1 MLVTK
6 EFTFEAAH
14 NLLNYSGKCER
25 LHGHTYRLLV
35 TVNYPVGEN
44 GLAYDF
50 TDLKR
55 IVKEKVVDRVDHTY
69 LNDLLTQSSVEYLAI
84 WVWNQ
89 LSEMNLEEI
98 KIYETPTS
106 HVTYRG
112 EEQHLL
118 KKAVKKTSSPSTP

>member
-6 EFTFEAAH
+6 EFSFEAAH

-25 LHGHTYRLLV
+25 LHGHTYILQV
-35 TVNYPVGEN
+35 TVDYPVGEN

-55 IVKEKVVDRVDHTY
+55 IVKEKVISKVDHYY
-69 LNDLLTQSSVEYLAI
+69 LNDILTQSSVEYLAI
-84 WVWNQ
+84 WIWEQ
-89 LSEMNLEEI
+89 LKELHLSEI

-112 EEQHLL
+112 QEQHLYP
-118 KKAVKKTSSPSTP
+118 KVVKESSSSTT